1 MLPQDL
7 ATFATVC
14 SFIVRCHSAQRGQ
27 LTLRTTTRAIAI
39 VKAIASATG
48 GELLGKSG
56 DGIGEYIHNKRGYFQ
71 RPATYWR
78 RHFDAVCPFVR
89 LFAFR
94 TQKDNACLSRSDPPI
109 AVLVWRQ
116 TEHTELTTRL
126 QNPTSRRPTCLLFFP
141 FC

>member
-48 GELLGKSG
+48 GGIAGKIGRRNRGVYRQQAGIFPTPG
-56 DGIGEYIHNKRGYFQ
+56 DIL
-71 RPATYWR
+71 AT
-78 RHFDAVCPFVR
+78 PF
-89 LFAFR
+89 
-94 TQKDNACLSRSDPPI
+94 
-109 AVLVWRQ
+109 
-116 TEHTELTTRL
+116 
-126 QNPTSRRPTCLLFFP
+126 
-141 FC
+141 

>member
-48 GELLGKSG
+48 ENCW
-56 DGIGEYIHNKRGYFQ
+56 ENR
-71 RPATYWR
+71 AT
-78 RHFDAVCPFVR
+78 
-89 LFAFR
+89 
-94 TQKDNACLSRSDPPI
+94 
-109 AVLVWRQ
+109 
-116 TEHTELTTRL
+116 E
-126 QNPTSRRPTCLLFFP
+126 
-141 FC
+141 